1 MLFISFCF
9 VKMSGELDWE
19 EVQSLNCTFVQESQ
33 LLCQYF
39 VVKYYICKQL
49 HGVMKTTR
57 LVKSLPASYKQSY
70 YLKISCKHGP
80 KKLRSLI
87 SSYSVTLV
95 PQFSAVTLQVML
107 SP

>member
-39 VVKYYICKQL
+39 VVKYCLSDYLNICKQL

-70 YLKISCKHGP
+70 YLKTSCKHGP
-80 KKLRSLI
+80 KKLRSL
-87 SSYSVTLV
+87 L
-95 PQFSAVTLQVML
+95 
-107 SP
+107 